1 MNSVFTLEEL
11 GFLGYK
17 MTFTFV
23 RKIALKHTFF
33 FFLHKETLTELHV
46 ETAQSSLTAIFN
58 KLVISGLTNIISV
71 VWGMVNL

>member
-1 MNSVFTLEEL
+1 MNCVFTLEEL

-23 RKIALKHTFF
+23 RNIALKHTFF
-33 FFLHKETLTELHV
+33 FFLHKESLTELHAK
-46 ETAQSSLTAIFN
+46 TAQSSLTAIF
-58 KLVISGLTNIISV
+58 KLAISGLTNIISV